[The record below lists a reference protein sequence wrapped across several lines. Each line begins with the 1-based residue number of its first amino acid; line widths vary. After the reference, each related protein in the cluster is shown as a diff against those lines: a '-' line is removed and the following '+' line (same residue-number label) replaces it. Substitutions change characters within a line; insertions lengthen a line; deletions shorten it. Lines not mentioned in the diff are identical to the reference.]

1 MRPTWEPFPRGATPC
16 KTSVPKLTRSANG
29 VGLCWSGRRRLRS
42 SRPSTR
48 TTCSRGRH
56 LGGYQGGAS
65 GKQERKEGAGGY
77 RGRGASGSRRHAHT
91 GGMMESRV
99 VDPSSRRTLGG
110 TGLSVSP
117 LCVGCAPLG
126 DMPET
131 FDFSVDEERA
141 GETLRAVLESQIN
154 FLDTAASYGD
164 GESERRIGEVLEE
177 LGGLPEDIVLATK
190 ADRDLTT
197 GEFSGEQMRRSVER
211 SLRLLGLDRLQLVYL
226 HDPEHESFEH
236 MMSDGGPVEVLTGL
250 KEEGVIQHLGVA
262 GGPIDLMIRFV
273 ETDLFEA
280 VITHNRY
287 TLVNR
292 TADPLFEVAA
302 ERGVAALNAAPYGS
316 GILAKGPDAYARYE
330 YKEAPNEMVE
340 QVPAMRDACR
350 EFDVPLAA
358 AALQFSL
365 KDHRIVSTIV
375 GMSRPERVEQ
385 TLDLATH
392 PIPAELWDRIDALE
406 SSNG

>member
-1 MRPTWEPFPRGATPC
+1 VE
-16 KTSVPKLTRSANG
+16 
-29 VGLCWSGRRRLRS
+29 SG
-42 SRPSTR
+42 
-48 TTCSRGRH
+48 
-56 LGGYQGGAS
+56 
-65 GKQERKEGAGGY
+65 
-77 RGRGASGSRRHAHT
+77 
-91 GGMMESRV
+91 V

-131 FDFSVDEERA
+131 FDYSVDEERA
-141 GETLRAVLESQIN
+141 RETLWSIFGSPIN

-177 LGGLPEDIVLATK
+177 MGGLPGGVVLATK

-197 GEFSGEQMRRSVER
+197 GDFSGEQMRRSVER
-211 SLRLLGLDRLQLVYL
+211 SLRLLGMDRLQLVYL

-236 MMSDGGPVEVLTGL
+236 MMASGGPVEVLRGL
-250 KEEGVIQHLGVA
+250 EEEGVIQHLGVA

-292 TADPLFEVAA
+292 SADPLFDVAA
-302 ERGVAALNAAPYGS
+302 ARGVAALNAAPYGS

-330 YKEAPNEMVE
+330 YTEAPKAVVD
-340 QVPAMRDACR
+340 QVRALQEACR

-365 KDHRIVSTIV
+365 KDPRIASTIV
-375 GMSRPERVEQ
+375 GMSRPERGQQ
-385 TLDLATH
+385 TLDLATR
-392 PIPAELWDRIDALE
+392 PIPGELWERIEALA
-406 SSNG
+406 SSEA